1 MTREQERIR
10 TLFDQLM
17 SAPLKGFPNRYSRY
31 PKLEAP
37 SEHGVYVIYGTRMK
51 VLYVGRTYRGQAYG
65 GGFQDRGAGG
75 GLQRR
80 LITQRQK
87 IVGSE
92 AGCKFRCLVVKN
104 PRERALLEHYTI
116 GFLCPKHVGTAD
128 KDKIGQN
135 IMPQSN

>member
-31 PKLEAP
+31 KLEAP
-37 SEHGVYVIYGTRMK
+37 SEHGVYVIYGPRMK

-65 GGFQDRGAGG
+65 RGFQDRGAGG

-87 IVGSE
+87 IVGSK
-92 AGCKFRCLVVKN
+92 AGCKFRCLVVKK
-104 PRERALLEHYTI
+104 PRERTLLEHYTI
-116 GFLCPKHVGTAD
+116 GFLCPKHVGAAD